1 MAVSVR
7 VPGSCGE
14 LVQGVIDD
22 MPFLVTCPINRFAR
36 AEAAIAAS
44 GTINPAKTKAQN
56 ALMKTRVKLGIEEN
70 IKVNLYSEL
79 LEGKGMSSSSAD
91 IAAVCYATARS
102 CNKVI
107 KDNEVAQIAADI
119 EPTDGVFCRG
129 IVKFNH
135 INGKILKYL
144 GEPPPVKII
153 IFDCGG
159 SVDTILFN
167 QRNEL
172 PVLNRQKEKIVRK
185 AFSLVEYGIEY
196 NDVKALGQG
205 CTLSALANQDILYK
219 PQLEEIWSIAQSYG
233 AVGINIAHSGTLIGV
248 IFPIDSEKDKLN
260 SCIDK
265 VKNNCQKIKF
275 LGISQLISGGCF

>member
-7 VPGSCGE
+7 IPGSCGE

-36 AEAAIAAS
+36 AEATIAAS
-44 GTINPAKTKAQN
+44 GMINPAKTKAQN
-56 ALMKTRVKLGIEEN
+56 ALMKTRIKLGIEEN

-119 EPTDGVFCRG
+119 EPTDGVFCQG

-172 PVLNRQKEKIVRK
+172 PVLNRQKEKMVRQ

-219 PQLEEIWSIAQSYG
+219 PQLEEIWSIVQSYG

-265 VKNNCQKIKF
+265 VKKNCQEIKF

>member
-1 MAVSVR
+1 MR

-14 LVQGVIDD
+14 LVQGVIDE

-36 AEAAIAAS
+36 AEAVLAAS
-44 GTINPAKTKAQN
+44 KTAIDPVKSKAKN
-56 ALMKTRVKLGIEEN
+56 ALITTCKKLGIKDN
-70 IKVNLYSEL
+70 IKVSLYSEL

-102 CNKVI
+102 CNKTI
-107 KDNEVAQIAADI
+107 NDEEVAQIAAAI
-119 EPTDGVFCRG
+119 EPTDGVFCPG

-135 INGKILKYL
+135 INGEILKYL
-144 GEPPPVKII
+144 GEPPPVKIV

-172 PVLNRQKEKIVRK
+172 PALNKQKEKMVSK

-196 NDVKALGQG
+196 NDIEALGKG
-205 CTLSALANQDILYK
+205 STLSALANQNILYK
-219 PQLEEIWSIAQSYG
+219 PQLEEIWSIAQMYG
-233 AVGINIAHSGTLIGV
+233 AVGINIAHSGTLIGA

-260 SCIDK
+260 GCVDK
-265 VKNNCQKIKF
+265 VKTNCQKIKF